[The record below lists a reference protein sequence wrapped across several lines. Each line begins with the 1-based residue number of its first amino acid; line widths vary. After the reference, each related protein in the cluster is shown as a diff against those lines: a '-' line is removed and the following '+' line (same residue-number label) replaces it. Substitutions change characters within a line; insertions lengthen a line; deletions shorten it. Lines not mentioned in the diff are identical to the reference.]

1 MKRYIYIYILLVAL
15 STSAWTFAQNNGIIR
30 GSVKDKNTQEAL
42 IGASITVES
51 LSLGTATDLN
61 GEFKLSLP
69 VGTYNIK
76 ASYVT
81 YSSETKYTVAVI
93 TGNEQILN
101 FELAEDNIALK
112 EVVISID
119 KEKQVTAADMISPLS
134 VQQLTSQ
141 EIRSSPGGNF
151 DVSKVVQTLPGVGS
165 NSAGGGGRNDILIR
179 GGAPNENVY
188 YLDGI
193 EIPVINHFQTQGSSG
208 GAQGILNVSFI
219 EDLKLTTSAFDARYD
234 NALAS
239 TFVIKQRDGNP
250 ERVSGSVRTGLT
262 ETVGVLE
269 GPLSK
274 KTTFLVS
281 ARQSYLD
288 LLFKLIDIP
297 IRPNYFDYQYKVTH
311 KFDGKNSLT
320 FLGVGNVDY
329 FSFSNSANSTP
340 ENLYITRSLPY
351 YSQWSYTTGI
361 SFKHQI
367 NKGFVNISYSR
378 NMFQNQV
385 DKYKEGLRNPDEQ
398 TLKLTSGEIENKL
411 KLDYNKYINGWKLSA
426 GLGAQ
431 YVKYDIDFFSQV
443 TNELKDNL
451 GNTILP
457 ARKIYTESAIEFFKY
472 GAFAQAAKSFFD
484 RKLLVSGGLRSD
496 MNSFTDN
503 GMNPLETVSPRL
515 SLKYDI
521 NKKAALTGSVGTYY
535 KIPTYTSLG
544 FRDSANNLVNKDM
557 QYIQSTHYVLGTEYL
572 PNKALRLVLEGFYK
586 QYNNYPVSLE
596 TGESLA
602 NQGNGFGAIGS
613 EEVSSS
619 GTGEAY
625 GFELSAQQKMT
636 KNLFYVVSY
645 TYVESKFAGADK
657 KLHASSW
664 DNRHLVS
671 ATMGYIFKGGYE
683 LGLKYRFAGGNP
695 YTPYDE
701 AQSRKYYMLLG
712 SGTLDY
718 SNINTLRMMNF
729 QQLDLRVNKKYNF
742 KKLTIEAFIDIQ
754 NVLGFENESMPNYTF
769 KRKADNSGFE
779 TTDGLAI
786 KADGS
791 NGIPVILEN
800 KDVTVVPT
808 LGVMIEF

>member
-1 MKRYIYIYILLVAL
+1 MKKYIHIVMLAL
-15 STSAWTFAQNNGIIR
+15 CTSAWTYAQNTGFVR
-30 GSVKDKNTQEAL
+30 GSVKDKNTQELL
-42 IGASITVES
+42 IGATITAENQTQ
-51 LSLGTATDLN
+51 GTITDLN
-61 GEFKLSLP
+61 GEFKLELP
-69 VGTYNIK
+69 VGTYNIR
-76 ASYVT
+76 ASYLN
-81 YSSETKYTVAVI
+81 YISETRYTISVI
-93 TGNEQILN
+93 SGNEQILN
-101 FELAEDNIALK
+101 FELSENNLALK
-112 EVVISID
+112 DVVISID
-119 KEKQVTAADMISPLS
+119 KEKQVTATDMISPLS
-134 VQQLTSQ
+134 VQQLTTQ

-288 LLFKLIDIP
+288 LLFTLIDIP

-311 KFDGKNSLT
+311 KFDAKNSLT
-320 FLGVGNVDY
+320 ALGVGNVDY
-329 FSFSNSANSTP
+329 FSFSNQANSTP

-351 YSQWSYTTGI
+351 YSQWSYTTGFI
-361 SFKHQI
+361 YKHQI
-367 NKGFVNISYSR
+367 EKGFINLSFSR

-426 GLGAQ
+426 GLAAQ

-443 TNELKDNL
+443 TNEIEDGM
-451 GNTILP
+451 GNTIP
-457 ARKIYTESAIEFFKY
+457 AQMIYTNNAIEFFKY

-484 RKLLVSGGLRSD
+484 RKLLVSGGVRTD
-496 MNSFTDN
+496 INSFTND
-503 GMNPLETVSPRL
+503 GMKPLETLSPRL

-521 NKKAALTGSVGTYY
+521 NSKFALTASTGTYF

-544 FRDSANNLVNKDM
+544 FKDANGVLVNKDM
-557 QYIQSTHYVLGTEYL
+557 QYIQSTHYVLGSEYL
-572 PNKALRLVLEGFYK
+572 PMKSLRFVLEGFYK
-586 QYNNYPVSLE
+586 QYDNYPVSLE

-613 EEVSSS
+613 EEVSST
-619 GTGEAY
+619 GTGGAY

-645 TYVESKFAGADK
+645 TYVESKFAGADG
-657 KLHASSW
+657 KLHPSSW

-671 ATMGYIFKGGYE
+671 ATMGYIFKRGYE

-695 YTPYDE
+695 FTPYDE
-701 AQSRKYYMLLG
+701 AVSRATYMLLG

-718 SNINTLRMMNF
+718 SKINTQRMMDFN
-729 QQLDLRVNKKYNF
+729 QLDVRINKKYNF

-754 NVLGFENESMPNYTF
+754 NILAFENESMANYTF
-769 KRKADNSGFE
+769 KRNADNTAFE
-779 TTDGLAI
+779 TTDGLPI

-791 NGIPVILEN
+791 NGVPLILKN
-800 KDVTVVPT
+800 KSTTVVPT
-808 LGVMIEF
+808 LGVMVEF